1 MKNWNFLL
9 LLFLGL
15 STVTFTA
22 CNDDDDDT
30 TPDTSTL
37 TIAEIAADDDQFSTL
52 VGALQR
58 VDLVEVLNGTGS
70 FTVFAPTNDAFDRL
84 GVDLNTLTDAQLTD
98 ILLYHVIGG
107 EIASTDLMEGQTY
120 ASTASTG
127 GPNGT
132 SPSALIE
139 RAGASVTINGDIS
152 VTAADINASNGIIH
166 VIDNVMLPMDV
177 VKIATSNSNFSQL
190 VGALGAANGDL
201 VSVLSGDGPFTVFAP
216 VNAAF
221 QEISGTVAGL
231 DADQLASVLTYHV
244 VGGNV
249 RAEDLTDNM
258 EVTTVQTEKFTINL
272 NDPVTITD
280 ANGNTSEIILT
291 NVQGTNGVVHVINKV
306 ILPQNL

>member
-84 GVDLNTLTDAQLTD
+84 GVDLSTLTDAQLTD
-98 ILLYHVIGG
+98 ILLYHVLGG
-107 EIASTDLMEGQTY
+107 AIASTDLMEGQTY

-139 RAGASVTINGDIS
+139 RAGANVTINGDIS
-152 VTAADINASNGIIH
+152 VTTADINASNGIIH

-190 VGALGAANGDL
+190 VSALGAANGDL
-201 VSVLSGDGPFTVFAP
+201 VSVLSGNGPFTVFAP

-221 QEISGTVAGL
+221 QEIAGTVAGL

-244 VGGNV
+244 ASGNV

-258 EVTTVQTEKFTINL
+258 EVTSVQTEKFTINL
-272 NDPVTITD
+272 GDPVTITD

>member
-15 STVTFTA
+15 STVSFTA

-84 GVDLNTLTDAQLTD
+84 GVDLSTLTDAQLTD
-98 ILLYHVIGG
+98 ILLYHVLGG
-107 EIASTDLMEGQTY
+107 AIASTDLMEGQTY

-139 RAGASVTINGDIS
+139 RAGVNVTINGDIS
-152 VTAADINASNGIIH
+152 VTTADINASNGIIH

-177 VKIATSNSNFSQL
+177 VKIATSNSSFSQL
-190 VGALGAANGDL
+190 VSALGAANGDL
-201 VSVLSGDGPFTVFAP
+201 VSVLSGNGPFTVFAP

-221 QEISGTVAGL
+221 QEIAGTVAGL

-244 VGGNV
+244 ASGNV

-258 EVTTVQTEKFTINL
+258 EVTSVQTEKFTINL
-272 NDPVTITD
+272 GDPVTITD

-306 ILPQNL
+306 IIPQNL